1 MLYVKQNVCRII
13 PIFSFDL
20 LLISLNVVVFVIT
33 FYYLFLKQISNLQ
46 QNFEIF
52 FFKFRNNIFRIF

>member
-52 FFKFRNNIFRIF
+52 FFK